1 MKIQGE
7 GQGKDGRSSGLVD
20 EGHLRLGGY
29 REVGITER

>member
-7 GQGKDGRSSGLVD
+7 GQGEDTRSSGLVD

-29 REVGITER
+29 REVGMTGR

>member
-7 GQGKDGRSSGLVD
+7 GQEKDSLVD

-29 REVGITER
+29 REVGMTGK